1 MAKTAASLLE
11 ASLLEGAINRVN
23 QNASNQ
29 AFYTELELND
39 EPSPHTKSQEV
50 AKVPSPDLVVSMQ
63 PIQPQKGGRPPKEKL
78 HKCYAA
84 IVTRSGIQEKES
96 GDPKLT
102 LST

>member
-63 PIQPQKGGRPPKEKL
+63 PIQP
-78 HKCYAA
+78 
-84 IVTRSGIQEKES
+84 
-96 GDPKLT
+96 
-102 LST
+102 